1 MSPALTQLRRWG
13 SGATDADTEV
23 DGPAVD
29 PRIQARRDQ
38 VVSERARRRRHRATG
53 AAAVLG
59 AVALVWLVTHSSLLA
74 VHRMVITGTPH
85 VPNAQVAQ
93 VAGIHLGQH
102 LIDVDEA
109 AARARLVRQPWVEHA
124 NVRVGWNGVAHLSV
138 TERTPVLAVADGPS
152 RWVLAD
158 AHSRSLA
165 VVGAVPAGVVPVA
178 GVAPVAPGRTF
189 GPALA
194 APLAV
199 AAHLTPGLRTRVGT
213 GGITVGGD
221 GSISIALQPSGV
233 ARLCQPVD
241 LATKLSGLTTFFAH
255 VDDRGLGVVDACVP
269 DAITATRPA
278 G

>member
-1 MSPALTQLRRWG
+1 
-13 SGATDADTEV
+13 
-23 DGPAVD
+23 
-29 PRIQARRDQ
+29 
-38 VVSERARRRRHRATG
+38 
-53 AAAVLG
+53 
-59 AVALVWLVTHSSLLA
+59 VTHSSLLA
-74 VHRMVITGTPH
+74 VHRLVVTGTPH

-93 VAGIHLGQH
+93 VAGIRLGQH

-109 AARARLVRQPWVEHA
+109 AARAHLLRQPWVDHA
-124 NVRVGWNGVAHLSV
+124 SVRVGWNGVAHLTV
-138 TERTPVLAVADGPS
+138 TERTPLLAVADGPS

-158 AHSRSLA
+158 AHRRALA
-165 VVGAVPAGVVPVA
+165 VVGAVPPGVVTVA

-199 AAHLTPGLRTRVGT
+199 ATHLTPGLRTRIGA

-221 GSISIALQPSGV
+221 GSISMALQPGGV